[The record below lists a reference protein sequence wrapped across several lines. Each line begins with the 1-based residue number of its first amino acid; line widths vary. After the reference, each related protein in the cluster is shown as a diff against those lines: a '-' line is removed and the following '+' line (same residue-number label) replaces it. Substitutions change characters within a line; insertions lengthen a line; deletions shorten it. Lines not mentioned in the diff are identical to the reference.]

1 MKILVVYGTTEGH
14 TRKIC
19 ERVEEDLKAKGHD
32 TVLQNTS
39 RWQENFQV
47 ESYDKLVIA
56 GSVHA
61 KKHQRDLEMF
71 AIANREKMK
80 AKPTLFLS
88 VSLSAAFPGGE
99 EEAQSYI
106 DTFAE
111 YTGWTP
117 TRTLAVAGA
126 LRYDEYD
133 YFMEQ
138 IVQHVVLEGRD
149 QDQEEGD
156 REFTD
161 WDGLMSTVDEFVSS

>member
-19 ERVEEDLKAKGHD
+19 ERVEENLKAQGYD
-32 TVLQNTS
+32 TVVQNTS

-47 ESYDKLVIA
+47 ETFDKLIIA
-56 GSVHA
+56 GSVHE

-71 AIANREKMK
+71 AIANREKMN

-99 EEAQSYI
+99 AEAQGYI
-106 DTFAE
+106 NAFTD
-111 YTGWTP
+111 YTGWKP

-149 QDQEEGD
+149 QNQE
-156 REFTD
+156 
-161 WDGLMSTVDEFVSS
+161 